1 MKFNRNYTNRYSID
15 IWTKSMKMCAFV
27 LLFVAGNTS
36 CNKFVEIPPPAST
49 LSDASVFTSDATAI
63 GAITGVYAGMSL
75 DNVGNTSNNRGIAS
89 LYLFGGLLA
98 DELTLFNIGNTTYLQ
113 FYTNNISPT
122 TAPATFFWSQTYG
135 QLYNLNAAVEK
146 LNGSTS
152 LSPAVKQQ
160 LLGEALFTRAFSYF
174 YLVNLYGDVPLV
186 ISTDYNSNAVLGRT
200 PKAQVWQQIIA
211 DLKQAQELLS
221 ANYLDANL
229 LISTT
234 ERVRPT
240 KWAATAL
247 LARAYLYYGNL
258 TGEISN
264 YVNAET
270 QASLVIANTAQFSLQ
285 PLNNAFLKN
294 NNEAIWQ
301 LQPVRST
308 VHPNKANTGEGAI
321 FVLPAT
327 GPNVISNPEYPV
339 YLSDRL
345 LNIFEPGDQR
355 KVSWVASVAAGANE
369 YHYANKYKVGLV
381 AGTPTEY
388 STVLRLGEQYLIRAE
403 ARAEQGNVG
412 GAATD
417 LNAIR
422 TRAGLGAT
430 AAATKESLRTAI
442 LHERQVE
449 LFTEWGHR
457 WLDLKRTGT
466 VNAVMN
472 VVCPEKGGVWSADW
486 QYFPISAAEV
496 NVGINLKQTP
506 GYPGI

>member
-15 IWTKSMKMCAFV
+15 RWKKNIKIGAFV
-27 LLFVAGNTS
+27 LIFVLSYSS
-36 CNKFVEIPPPAST
+36 CKKFVEIPPPVST
-49 LSDASVFTSDATAI
+49 LSDASVFTNDATAI
-63 GAITGVYAGMSL
+63 GAITGVYASMSL
-75 DNVGNTSNNRGIAS
+75 DNVGNTTTNRGIPS
-89 LYLFGGLLA
+89 LYLFGGLAA
-98 DELTLFNIGNTTYLQ
+98 DELTLFNVGNTTYLP
-113 FYTNNISPT
+113 FYSNKLSPITIS
-122 TAPATFFWSQTYG
+122 TASFFWSQTYA

-146 LNGSTS
+146 LSSSTT

-186 ISTDYNSNAVLGRT
+186 ISTDYKNNAIMART

-221 ANYLDANL
+221 ANYLNATL
-229 LISTT
+229 LGSTT

-247 LARAYLYYGNL
+247 LARAYLYNGNL
-258 TGEISN
+258 TGEVSN
-264 YVNAET
+264 YVNAEA
-270 QASLVIANTAQFSLQ
+270 QASLVIGNTAQYSLQ

-301 LQPVRST
+301 LQPVLNA
-308 VHPNKANTGEGAI
+308 NKTNTGEGAL

-327 GPNVISNPEYPV
+327 GPNVSSSPEYPV
-339 YLSDRL
+339 YLSDNL
-345 LNIFEPGDQR
+345 LNSFELGDQR
-355 KVSWVASVAAGANE
+355 KVNWVKSVVAGGIE
-369 YHYANKYKVGLV
+369 YNYANKYKVGL
-381 AGTPTEY
+381 GTSPVSEY
-388 STVLRLGEQYLIRAE
+388 PTVLRLGEQYLIRAE
-403 ARAEQGNVG
+403 ARAQQGNVG

-422 TRAGLGAT
+422 TRAGLTGTT
-430 AAATKESLRTAI
+430 AADKPGMLTAI
-442 LHERQVE
+442 LRERQVE

-466 VNAVMN
+466 VDAVMS
-472 VVCPEKGGVWSADW
+472 VVCPQKGGSWSPNW
-486 QYFPISAAEV
+486 QYFPIPASELS
-496 NVGINLKQTP
+496 VGINLKQNT
-506 GYPGI
+506 GY